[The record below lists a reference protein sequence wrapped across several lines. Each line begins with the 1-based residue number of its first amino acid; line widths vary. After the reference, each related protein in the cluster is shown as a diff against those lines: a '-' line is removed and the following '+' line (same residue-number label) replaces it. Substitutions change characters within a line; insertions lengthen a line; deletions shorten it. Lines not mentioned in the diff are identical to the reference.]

1 MSAPMLG
8 YFYARTPQEMQGRSA
23 AIMTVAGMGIG
34 AFAPLVSAWLVA
46 ANQQISGF
54 IGGGVLM
61 GICAVIFF
69 SRIKCAELACPKPGP
84 SKPKAWQ
91 SESVLGL
98 LPRRLPCFYFL

>member
-8 YFYARTPQEMQGRSA
+8 YFYERTPQEMQGRSA

-61 GICAVIFF
+61 GICAVIFLL
-69 SRIKCAELACPKPGP
+69 SHKVRGI
-84 SKPKAWQ
+84 
-91 SESVLGL
+91 GL
-98 LPRRLPCFYFL
+98 PETWAVEA

>member
-8 YFYARTPQEMQGRSA
+8 YFYARTPQEMQGRS
-23 AIMTVAGMGIG
+23 AGMGIG

-61 GICAVIFF
+61 GICAVIFLV
-69 SRIKCAELACPKPGP
+69 SHKVRGI
-84 SKPKAWQ
+84 
-91 SESVLGL
+91 GL
-98 LPRRLPCFYFL
+98 PETWAVEA